1 MSRNLFSPEALSAH
15 FAGLSPDMRLLL
27 EQLAQRESWT
37 YHFDEFPDLF
47 QKTSAALP
55 QVVENP
61 LSADS
66 EHILGMLI
74 PILATMPI
82 GPCLTGISYLDS
94 RSQPSGLPGW
104 GVALY
109 QEAVRLQ
116 SLPENEELS
125 MCAKTITERVHF
137 ILRSPIAAKLFTH
150 ITPNP

>member
-15 FAGLSPDMRLLL
+15 FEGLSPDMRLLL

-37 YHFDEFPDLF
+37 YHFDEFPALF
-47 QKTSAALP
+47 QQTSQALP
-55 QVVENP
+55 LVVESP
-61 LSADS
+61 LSPDS
-66 EHILGMLI
+66 EQLLAMLI
-74 PILATMPI
+74 PVLATMPI
-82 GPCLTGISYLDS
+82 GHCLTGISYLDS
-94 RSQPSGLPGW
+94 RSQPSGQPGW

-109 QEAVRLQ
+109 QEATRLQ
-116 SLPENEELS
+116 ALPDNEELS